1 MLKTQK
7 KVLDKINDMKIK
19 ITLYLLLGIINLN
32 CQEKKETYSTVENIN
47 KMNDNIIETVL
58 IKHLKQGTT
67 YTIDEAGAGLPK
79 RPFEIQELEAT
90 AETVNNILKSNGFKE
105 LNSENFNQKIKNI
118 FGRIIDPNSQSTFL
132 YVNYFDKCNREMVM
146 YKNNEIDYAGT
157 FIDKQRKIITDFYYI
172 PEIIDY
178 QKEYPKVNNIENIKI
193 IRKSSINDLDI
204 EIPYWKDVPN
214 LKEIRKKNIQTLTAR
229 NMYLFN
235 DSKAQYKWLILNDQY
250 FMEKLVKTF
259 GYTED
264 SELLKWVIEKTKF
277 DKNNPSDYGKLF
289 WTKECDGNVRLHA
302 NTFKLLQK
310 LYIPNDPS
318 ENRFI
323 LDHIKDYLEYLGN
336 RETSQNENL
345 TAVERTKIMSNLAYF
360 VEQYKYDPK
369 FDEDN
374 KMMGRLRF
382 FLDDQDVEILKKNNY
397 FGLPKFKEWWDNADY
412 DEYFIDGEY
421 NGEWGSVNQPLNSV
435 EWRKQHPKK

>member
-1 MLKTQK
+1 MENRFL
-7 KVLDKINDMKIK
+7 IG
-19 ITLYLLLGIINLN
+19 LLFILSFLGS
-32 CQEKKETYSTVENIN
+32 CQEKKASNTNIQQSTNSLKPNQDINTMLKKQLEYGKPSFDNPYQYSEKDLEVTVTMLSQILT
-47 KMNDNIIETVL
+47 DNGYKPV
-58 IKHLKQGTT
+58 
-67 YTIDEAGAGLPK
+67 
-79 RPFEIQELEAT
+79 
-90 AETVNNILKSNGFKE
+90 SNE
-105 LNSENFNQKIKNI
+105 QFNTKIKQI
-118 FGRIIDPNSQSTFL
+118 FNRMIDPKSASNFL
-132 YVNYFDKCNREMVM
+132 YVNFLNQCDRSSNYTPNDAE
-146 YKNNEIDYAGT
+146 NNGT
-157 FIDKQRKIITDFYYI
+157 FIIKNLNFITDLYPI
-172 PEIIDY
+172 PYIIDY
-178 QKEYPKVNNIENIKI
+178 QKSYNETAQEEDA
-193 IRKSSINDLDI
+193 SSKTYKDANGNEVKKYL
-204 EIPYWKDVPN
+204 WKDIPN

-289 WTKECDGNVRLHA
+289 WTKKCDGSVRLHA

-323 LDHIKDYLEYLGN
+323 LDYIKDYLEYLGN
-336 RETSQNENL
+336 KETSQNENL
-345 TAVERTKIMSNLAYF
+345 PPVERTKIMSNLAYF
-360 VEQYKYDPK
+360 VEHYKYDPK

-382 FLDDQDVEILKKNNY
+382 FLDDKEVEILKKNNY

-412 DEYFIDGEY
+412 DEYFVTECEY
-421 NGEWGSVNQPLNSV
+421 EGSCGSGYQPMNYT
-435 EWRKQHPKK
+435 EWRKQNPKK